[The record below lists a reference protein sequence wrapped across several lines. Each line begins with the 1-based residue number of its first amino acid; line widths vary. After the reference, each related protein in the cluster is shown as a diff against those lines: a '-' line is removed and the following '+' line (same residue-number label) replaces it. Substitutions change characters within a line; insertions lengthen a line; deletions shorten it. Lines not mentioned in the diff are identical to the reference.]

1 MAARDAAMLIEVTRR
16 RFTAEEFWRMAEAG
30 LFREQPRVELI
41 DGEIVDMT
49 PIGPRHAFCV
59 GFLIDW
65 LVPRLAGRALLL
77 PQLSLRLGART
88 ECQPDL
94 VLVRPP
100 LAAYR
105 DANAVPRDVLLL
117 VEVSDTSPGY
127 DQQIKVPLYAEA
139 GIPEFWI
146 VDLVNEVVQVR
157 REPAGNRYR
166 AVEQCGRGRTVAPA
180 PFPDLA
186 LSIDALLG

>member
-1 MAARDAAMLIEVTRR
+1 MAARDAGMLIEVTRR
-16 RFTAEEFWRMAEAG
+16 RFTVEEFWRMAEAG
-30 LFREQPRVELI
+30 LFLEQPRVELI

-49 PIGPRHAFCV
+49 PVGPRHAFCV

-100 LAAYR
+100 LTAYR
-105 DANAVPRDVLLL
+105 NANAAPQDVLVL

-146 VDLVNEVVQVR
+146 VDLVNEVQVH

-166 AVEQCGRGRTVAPA
+166 AVDQVGRDGTIAPA
-180 PFPDLA
+180 AFPDLV
-186 LSIDALLG
+186 LSVDALLG

>member
-1 MAARDAAMLIEVTRR
+1 MLIDVARR
-16 RFTAEEFWRMAEAG
+16 RFTADEFWRMAEAG
-30 LFREQPRVELI
+30 LFRERPRVELI
-41 DGEIVDMT
+41 DGVVIEMT

-77 PQLSLRLGART
+77 PRLSHRLGART

-105 DANAVPRDVLLL
+105 DANAAPGDVLLL
-117 VEVSDTSPGY
+117 VEVSDTSLGY
-127 DQQIKVPLYAEA
+127 DQQIRAPLYAEA

-146 VDLVNEVVQVR
+146 VDLVNEVVQVQR
-157 REPAGNRYR
+157 KPAGNRYR
-166 AVEQCGRGRTVAPA
+166 AAEQVGRGGTVAPA
-180 PFPDLA
+180 AFPDLA
-186 LSIDALLG
+186 LSVDALLG